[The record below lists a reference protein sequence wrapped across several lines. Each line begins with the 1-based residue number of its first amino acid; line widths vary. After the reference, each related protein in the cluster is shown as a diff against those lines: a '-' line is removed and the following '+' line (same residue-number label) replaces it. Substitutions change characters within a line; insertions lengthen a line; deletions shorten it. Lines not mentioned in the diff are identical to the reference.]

1 MPNKWRREWLG
12 TKLSIPDLA
21 SKFPKLNWTHGP
33 LSMVL
38 KNHIRKVD
46 IPGTVSCILSS
57 VDIDYT
63 EGGLGTIK
71 QHLQRLKHL
80 KNLSALLG
88 KQQITPGASMPEA
101 SVMHGAPPV

>member
-38 KNHIRKVD
+38 KDPIRKVD

-71 QHLQRLKHL
+71 QPLQRLKHL

-88 KQQITPGASMPEA
+88 KQQITPEASMPEA